1 MRNPQYCLHWA
12 LVSRGSATCCSTAGV
27 VSAAREHRG
36 RQRPHG
42 PRGWG
47 REGNG
52 DGDGDG
58 DAVPEASVSPQP
70 VVTQVR
76 PPGKSSVAWGR
87 QTGDTRAFSCAGV
100 ASLISVMSLRMVS
113 QLKLGFRKT
122 CSRRQRSQC
131 PHPRLGQ
138 WAPMGTHRDP
148 RAQMPAS
155 RTDGCRGHP
164 RDWWGP
170 QGWMATPGLLGTH
183 APGTPQGLV
192 GPWVKPQGT
201 ALGLLGAREQG
212 SRPRA
217 HHQHHGDSRTAT
229 FPTVAAAQGP
239 WGAQD
244 DGSSP
249 SVGTLGIM
257 DIPRGQ
263 QPWGLLGTRA
273 KEPRP
278 WGDGD
283 TVGNQTQR

>member
-183 APGTPQGLV
+183 APGTLT
-192 GPWVKPQGT
+192 GT
-201 ALGLLGAREQG
+201 G
-212 SRPRA
+212 
-217 HHQHHGDSRTAT
+217 
-229 FPTVAAAQGP
+229 
-239 WGAQD
+239 
-244 DGSSP
+244 
-249 SVGTLGIM
+249 GTLGQTPK
-257 DIPRGQ
+257 DCPRAAGGQGARIEAQSPPPAPWGQ
-263 QPWGLLGTRA
+263 QDRNVPHSGCCPGTLGCS
-273 KEPRP
+273 
-278 WGDGD
+278 G
-283 TVGNQTQR
+283 